1 MQNVEVIHRHTHM
14 QEKKL
19 VDREQ
24 EVIFTNWTDRDFEHT
39 WNKRLYRFKANKSY
53 YLPFYLAEHF
63 AKHLVDREL
72 NNRSAA
78 EVAKIRAA
86 DPRIDSKEIQRVEQS
101 ILGNL
106 QSRHEL
112 MDKCVEIPSEANVG
126 FVSPKEVPMREV
138 KLKTTERTEHYVKD
152 GRLAPGDGAMRRPV
166 TDGATPATGDASGF
180 VSA

>member
-63 AKHLVDREL
+63 ARHLATREL
-72 NNRSAA
+72 NKMAQDQHDPKLD
-78 EVAKIRAA
+78 AKTREANEQ
-86 DPRIDSKEIQRVEQS
+86 RIIA
-101 ILGNL
+101 NL
-106 QSRHEL
+106 EL
-112 MDKCVEIPSEANVG
+112 RQQFMDKCVEVTEPTDVG
-126 FVSPKEVPMREV
+126 IVTPKEVPVREV
-138 KLKTTERTEHYVKD
+138 KLKTQERSDRYVAD
-152 GRLAPGDGAMRRPV
+152 GR
-166 TDGATPATGDASGF
+166 ATPADVAQRAPIKEPVAPGESSFEGVGTGSPG
-180 VSA
+180 

>member
-1 MQNVEVIHRHTHM
+1 MT
-14 QEKKL
+14 QEIKKI
-19 VDREQ
+19 DRDQ
-24 EVIFTNWTDRDFEHT
+24 EIIFHNWTGLDFEGM
-39 WNKRLYRFKANKSY
+39 WAKKVYRLSSSKSY
-53 YLPFYLAEHF
+53 YLPYYLAEHF

-106 QSRHEL
+106 QLRQEL